1 MCFRVKTTSCTTFS
15 EPQSSCTDP
24 SMLSLPPFQIPTHPP
39 GLFFFLCSFE
49 FAPFFILLTYTAG
62 NTRGTVKD
70 CSLKEE
76 HTTPHACENCN
87 LGSPNKACAGD
98 GGRRRA
104 NTGIKFHT
112 SCEGGRGEKDSLPL
126 QEESFLLL
134 HSKTVSFP
142 LPSSVPDLPPQSLP
156 TLWHLQRSPL
166 LSSRGNVEA
175 SPSC

>member
-15 EPQSSCTDP
+15 EPQSSCTDF

-39 GLFFFLCSFE
+39 GGILCRLE
-49 FAPFFILLTYTAG
+49 FAPFFILLTRTVG
-62 NTRGTVKD
+62 NTRGIVKS

-76 HTTPHACENCN
+76 HTTPHACKNCN

-98 GGRRRA
+98 GGRRA

-112 SCEGGRGEKDSLPL
+112 SCEGGRGEKDGLCPFKRRSSSSLTGRQCPSPCPAQPLTSLPKAS
-126 QEESFLLL
+126 QPCGTS
-134 HSKTVSFP
+134 SAPPSCFP
-142 LPSSVPDLPPQSLP
+142 
-156 TLWHLQRSPL
+156 
-166 LSSRGNVEA
+166 RGNVEA